1 MRKVSLLVYSTTV
14 VWGRDYV
21 TPAHEAQCAQ
31 CALIEGASPRR
42 KVAVVEHIE
51 EAGVQGR

>member
-1 MRKVSLLVYSTTV
+1 MRKVSLLV

-21 TPAHEAQCAQ
+21 IPAHEAQ

-51 EAGVQGR
+51 EVGVQGH

>member
-21 TPAHEAQCAQ
+21 TPAHQAQ